1 MDYQGLPPCDVLL
14 ATTPEEAVPH
24 LLRALGASVK
34 TRAPAAP
41 KPAAALEPATPPE
54 LSKDKLLVAD
64 LVRALRAAVGTR
76 EVTLAHISLSWDGGC
91 WPLRHPLDYVGS
103 EGGGGV
109 GGGPG
114 NAVGTALALKGS
126 GRLVVAVCGD
136 GDFMMSNSAL
146 WTAVHYRIPL
156 LIIVAN
162 NRSFFND
169 ELHQERV
176 ARIRSRPVENR
187 WIGQRISEP
196 DIDFAALARS
206 QGAQGF
212 GPVTKAGEL
221 MKTFGEAIAAVEN
234 GAVAVVDVRIE
245 PGYTAVVT
253 AAMLRGT
260 EKK

>member
-1 MDYQGLPPCDVLL
+1 M
-14 ATTPEEAVPH
+14 
-24 LLRALGASVK
+24 
-34 TRAPAAP
+34 
-41 KPAAALEPATPPE
+41 
-54 LSKDKLLVAD
+54 
-64 LVRALRAAVGTR
+64 
-76 EVTLAHISLSWDGGC
+76 TLAHISLSWDGAT
-91 WPLRHPLDYVGS
+91 WPFRHPLDYVGS

-114 NAVGTALALKGS
+114 NTVGTALALKGS
-126 GRLVVAVCGD
+126 GRLVAAVCGD
-136 GDFMMSNSAL
+136 GDTMMSNQAI
-146 WTAVHYRIPL
+146 WTAVHYKIPL
-156 LIIVAN
+156 LLVVAN

-176 ARIRSRPVENR
+176 ARIRSRPAENR

-212 GPVTKAGEL
+212 GPVK
-221 MKTFGEAIAAVEN
+221 KTGDLVATFEKAIAAVEG
-234 GAVAVVDVRIE
+234 GAVAVVDVRVE
-245 PGYTAVVT
+245 PGYSAVAT